1 MSRLL
6 LDTCVWGGA
15 VPELQGYGHE
25 VIWTGAWEV
34 DPGDRVI
41 LEYAHTEERILVT
54 LDKDFGELAI
64 LKGMP
69 HSGIIRLAN
78 FRAAQMGAAIHH
90 LVNRFL
96 IELNEGAIVTADPEK
111 IRVRPG

>member
-6 LDTCVWGGA
+6 LDTCVWGGS
-15 VPELQGYGHE
+15 VQELQDHGHE
-25 VIWTGAWEV
+25 VVWTGTWEI
-34 DPGDRVI
+34 DPGDRAI
-41 LEYAHTEERILVT
+41 LEFAHTERRILVT

-78 FRAAQMGAAIHH
+78 FRAAQMAAAIHH
-90 LVNRFL
+90 LENRFL
-96 IELNEGAIVTADPEK
+96 VELNEGAIVTADPER
-111 IRVRPG
+111 IRVRTS